1 MTLAHARNLAS
12 LRTEVERLETGGGE
26 RLLER
31 RTLGHAGV
39 DAALKGGLAL
49 GACMRCLQAR
59 ARRRRPPRVS
69 RSG

>member
-31 RTLGHAGV
+31 RALGHAGV

-49 GACMRCLQAR
+49 GSLHEVFAAR
-59 ARRRRPPRVS
+59 ARRRRPRRVS
-69 RSG
+69 CLG